1 MFRSAPPPIVAS
13 VVTLESVIAT
23 DGTTA
28 TSPPAAPVFAC
39 VAIASDVVAAMVTLC
54 PPFSVPISSAR
65 VTSSTSA
72 TATDAPIPTDPAV
85 TPDAPPELSAGAS
98 AGVASVAPVMCE
110 VAVMFTSPVGPAV
123 SVPNSSAS
131 VWMLTMSIATEPA
144 MLTDPPPAPLF
155 ADAPTS
161 CVEPM
166 TAAIVAPFVAVTT
179 AFVGRIAWLWICASL
194 IATAAPIETPPPLP
208 SLLAPL
214 LPLPLESLG
223 GWTALPSAAAC
234 ASVSAD
240 VASVKRPPAWIV
252 TLSATV
258 ASDVVVARLMP
269 TAAATDTPPSDV
281 DAEGVPVPPVPWPP
295 LLVEVV
301 SAKPRCCATW
311 SSTPLPL
318 APPDDSPGAPAAD
331 ACALAELSDEPSALI
346 VTSPP
351 AVRSRSRVAVLL

>member
-54 PPFSVPISSAR
+54 PPLSVPISSAR

-85 TPDAPPELSAGAS
+85 TPE
-98 AGVASVAPVMCE
+98 
-110 VAVMFTSPVGPAV
+110 
-123 SVPNSSAS
+123 
-131 VWMLTMSIATEPA
+131 
-144 MLTDPPPAPLF
+144 
-155 ADAPTS
+155 
-161 CVEPM
+161 
-166 TAAIVAPFVAVTT
+166 
-179 AFVGRIAWLWICASL
+179 
-194 IATAAPIETPPPLP
+194 APIETPPPLP